1 MWKQLQIVGKEHFNM
16 ALKSTNDLFLY
27 AWDTEVLETEWK
39 ELEKSVAYFCIISHW
54 FFLGGVSSNTDFI
67 PSFRRCNIIFFNYE
81 RKS

>member
-54 FFLGGVSSNTDFI
+54 FFFGGYPLIQILFQALEGVI
-67 PSFRRCNIIFFNYE
+67 
-81 RKS
+81 